1 MSKDVELIPA
11 DEPTIEV
18 MLYTY
23 EMFIQKRHAAQFL
36 LSISSAIFVIMLSV
50 LLFAIAT
57 ERNTTV
63 IIVLTSITMAL
74 TLLSSAFSVYQIARL
89 CAGTSYIMADIIKY
103 VKEEAKR

>member
-1 MSKDVELIPA
+1 MRDVELIPA

-23 EMFIQKRHAAQFL
+23 EMFIQKRNVAQLL
-36 LSISSAIFVIMLSV
+36 LSVSSAIFAIMLSV

-57 ERNTTV
+57 ERDTTV

-74 TLLSSAFSVYQIARL
+74 TLLSSSFSVYQIARL
-89 CAGTSYIMADIIKY
+89 CAGTSYIMTDIIKY
-103 VKEEAKR
+103 VKEEMDR

>member
-1 MSKDVELIPA
+1 MRDVELIPA

-36 LSISSAIFVIMLSV
+36 LSISLAFFAITLSL

-57 ERNTTV
+57 ERDTTV
-63 IIVLTSITMAL
+63 IIVIASIFMAV
-74 TLLSSAFSVYQIARL
+74 TLLASAYSTYQITRL
-89 CAGTSYIMADIIKY
+89 IAGTSYIMEDIIKY
-103 VKEEAKR
+103 VSEEVKR

>member
-1 MSKDVELIPA
+1 MRKDVELIPA

-23 EMFIQKRHAAQFL
+23 EMFIQERHAAQML
-36 LSISSAIFVIMLSV
+36 LSVSSAIFAIMLSV

-57 ERNTTV
+57 ERDTTV

-74 TLLSSAFSVYQIARL
+74 TFLSSIYSIWQILRL
-89 CAGTSYIMADIIKY
+89 NVGTSYIMTDIIKY
-103 VKEEAKR
+103 VKEEVKR

>member
-1 MSKDVELIPA
+1 MRKDVELIPA

-23 EMFIQKRHAAQFL
+23 EMFVQKRNMAQFL
-36 LSISSAIFVIMLSV
+36 LSISSAFFVIMLSV

-57 ERNTTV
+57 DRDTTV
-63 IIVLTSITMAL
+63 IVVIASISMAL
-74 TLLSSAFSVYQIARL
+74 TLLSSSFSVYQIARL

-103 VKEEAKR
+103 VKEEMDR

>member
-23 EMFIQKRHAAQFL
+23 EMFVQKRHAAQFL
-36 LSISSAIFVIMLSV
+36 LSISLAFFAITLSL

-57 ERNTTV
+57 ERDTTV
-63 IIVLTSITMAL
+63 IIVIASIFMAV
-74 TLLSSAFSVYQIARL
+74 TALSSSYSIYQIIHL
-89 CAGTSYIMADIIKY
+89 TAGTSYIMTDIIEY
-103 VKEEAKR
+103 VKKEVER